1 MSKSYYNNK
10 SKRVFDLIFLLIT
23 LPVTLLI
30 ILLILLIYLLS
41 NNQKIIHKSK
51 RVGINNKIFL
61 MYKFR
66 TMKTRTPQVATHLL
80 KKPDLYITSI
90 GYWLRRSSLDE
101 APQIINVLKGDM
113 SMIGPRPALYNQH
126 NLIKLRNKFK
136 IQRIYPGIT
145 GWAQI
150 NGRDNL
156 SISHKVK
163 LDNYYKRN
171 KSLYLDLKILF
182 FTIIN
187 VIFSKGLR
195 H

>member
-1 MSKSYYNNK
+1 MSASYYNN
-10 SKRVFDLIFLLIT
+10 SVKRFFDLVLSLIT
-23 LPVTLLI
+23 LPITIVVMSLI
-30 ILLILLIYLLS
+30 IIIYFLT
-41 NNQKIIHKSK
+41 NNKKIIYKSK
-51 RVGINNKIFL
+51 RVGFNNKIFL

-66 TMKTRTPQVATHLL
+66 TMKSGTPQVATHLL
-80 KKPDLYITSI
+80 KKSNLYITSI

-101 APQIINVLKGDM
+101 IPQIINVIKGDM
-113 SMIGPRPALYNQH
+113 SIIGPRPALYNQY

-136 IQRIYPGIT
+136 IQDMYPGIT

-156 SISHKVK
+156 SVLKKVR
-163 LDNYYKRN
+163 LDNFYKKN

-182 FTIIN
+182 FTVIN
-187 VIFSKGLR
+187 VFFSKGLK

>member
-113 SMIGPRPALYNQH
+113 SMIGPRPALYNQY

>member
-1 MSKSYYNNK
+1 MSVSYYNN
-10 SKRVFDLIFLLIT
+10 SVKRFFDLVLSLIT
-23 LPVTLLI
+23 LPMTIVVMSLI
-30 ILLILLIYLLS
+30 IIIYFLT
-41 NNQKIIHKSK
+41 NNKKIIYKSK
-51 RVGINNKIFL
+51 RVGFNNKIFL

-66 TMKTRTPQVATHLL
+66 TMKSGTPQVATHLL
-80 KKPDLYITSI
+80 KKSDLYITSI

-101 APQIINVLKGDM
+101 IPQIINVIKGDM
-113 SMIGPRPALYNQH
+113 SIIGPRPALYNQY

-136 IQRIYPGIT
+136 IQDMYPGIT

-156 SISHKVK
+156 SVLKKVR
-163 LDNYYKRN
+163 LDNFYKKN

-182 FTIIN
+182 FTVIN
-187 VIFSKGLR
+187 VFFSKGLK

>member
-30 ILLILLIYLLS
+30 ISLILLIYLLS

-80 KKPDLYITSI
+80 KKPDQYITSI

>member
-1 MSKSYYNNK
+1 MSVSYYNN
-10 SKRVFDLIFLLIT
+10 SVKRFFDLVLSLIT
-23 LPVTLLI
+23 LPMTIVVMSLI
-30 ILLILLIYLLS
+30 IIIYFLT
-41 NNQKIIHKSK
+41 NNKKIIYKSK
-51 RVGINNKIFL
+51 RVGFNNKIFL

-66 TMKTRTPQVATHLL
+66 TMKSGTPQVATHLL
-80 KKPDLYITSI
+80 KKSDLYITSI

-101 APQIINVLKGDM
+101 IPQIINVIKGDM
-113 SMIGPRPALYNQH
+113 SIIGPRPALYNQY

-136 IQRIYPGIT
+136 IQDMYPGIT

-156 SISHKVK
+156 SVLKKVRF
-163 LDNYYKRN
+163 DNFYKKN

-182 FTIIN
+182 FTVIN
-187 VIFSKGLR
+187 VFFSKGLK

>member
-1 MSKSYYNNK
+1 MSVSYYNN
-10 SKRVFDLIFLLIT
+10 SVKRFFDLVLSLIT
-23 LPVTLLI
+23 LPITIVVMSLI
-30 ILLILLIYLLS
+30 IIIYFLT
-41 NNQKIIHKSK
+41 NNKKIIYKSK
-51 RVGINNKIFL
+51 RVGFNNKIFL

-66 TMKTRTPQVATHLL
+66 TMKSGTPQVATHLL
-80 KKPDLYITSI
+80 KKSDLYITSI

-101 APQIINVLKGDM
+101 IPQIINVIKGDM
-113 SMIGPRPALYNQH
+113 SIIGPRPALYNQY

-136 IQRIYPGIT
+136 IQDMYPGIT

-156 SISHKVK
+156 SVLKKVR
-163 LDNYYKRN
+163 LDNFYKKN

-182 FTIIN
+182 FTVIN
-187 VIFSKGLR
+187 VFFSKGLK

>member
-1 MSKSYYNNK
+1 MSVSYYNN
-10 SKRVFDLIFLLIT
+10 SVKRFFDLVLLLIT
-23 LPVTLLI
+23 LPITIVVMSLI
-30 ILLILLIYLLS
+30 IIIYFLT
-41 NNQKIIHKSK
+41 NNKKIIYKSK
-51 RVGINNKIFL
+51 RVGFNNKIFL

-66 TMKTRTPQVATHLL
+66 TMKSGTPQVATHLL
-80 KKPDLYITSI
+80 KKSDLYITSI

-101 APQIINVLKGDM
+101 IPQIINVIKGDM
-113 SMIGPRPALYNQH
+113 SIIGPRPALYNQY

-136 IQRIYPGIT
+136 IQDMYPGIT

-156 SISHKVK
+156 SVLKKVRF
-163 LDNYYKRN
+163 DNFYKKN

-182 FTIIN
+182 FTVIN
-187 VIFSKGLR
+187 VFFSKGLK

>member
-1 MSKSYYNNK
+1 MSLIIIIYFLTNNK
-10 SKRVFDLIFLLIT
+10 
-23 LPVTLLI
+23 
-30 ILLILLIYLLS
+30 
-41 NNQKIIHKSK
+41 KIIYKSK
-51 RVGINNKIFL
+51 RVGFNNKIFL

-66 TMKTRTPQVATHLL
+66 TMKSGTPQVATHLL
-80 KKPDLYITSI
+80 KKSDLYITSI

-101 APQIINVLKGDM
+101 IPQIINVIKGDM
-113 SMIGPRPALYNQH
+113 SIIGPRPALYNQY

-136 IQRIYPGIT
+136 IQDMYPGIT

-156 SISHKVK
+156 SVLKKVR
-163 LDNYYKRN
+163 LDNFYKKN

-182 FTIIN
+182 FTVIN
-187 VIFSKGLR
+187 VFFSKGLK